1 MKPHCSWDCKEKI
14 SFLISHSLSSLPFM
28 VKASPLSQ
36 YWILGFR
43 VAWRLWMGGI
53 QIVVGAHGW
62 SWLAMDGV
70 VVARAW
76 VAVVLLVVGRQESR
90 VWWSWVRGGVGSCG
104 VIGSH
109 GWPWVELMLVG
120 LG

>member
-1 MKPHCSWDCKEKI
+1 M
-14 SFLISHSLSSLPFM
+14 
-28 VKASPLSQ
+28 
-36 YWILGFR
+36 
-43 VAWRLWMGGI
+43 
-53 QIVVGAHGW
+53 
-62 SWLAMDGV
+62 
-70 VVARAW
+70 
-76 VAVVLLVVGRQESR
+76 VLLVVGRQESR